1 MAKEDNV
8 ITSIYLT
15 KEMYEN
21 IGKIAMQENKSKN
34 EVIRSFLEKGLN
46 VQGHKQDVDFITS
59 IIRQELMAIYNIDDI
74 KVVVERQIERVVK
87 MQMKTGKASA
97 SAFFLL
103 IHVVTCMWDN
113 ITRDDIVNLLER
125 STKHGIDY
133 MQLKDYKINQF
144 LEDTDFLLE
153 EVEKL
158 LGKS

>member
-34 EVIRSFLEKGLN
+34 KVIRSFLEKGLN

-74 KVVVERQIERVVK
+74 KAVVERQIERVVK

>member
-1 MAKEDNV
+1 MAKKADNV

-15 KEMYEN
+15 KEMYKDIETIARKEN
-21 IGKIAMQENKSKN
+21 ISKN
-34 EVIRSFLEKGLN
+34 EVIRTFLEKGLQ
-46 VQGHKQDVDFITS
+46 VQGHKEDIDFITK
-59 IIRQELMAIYNIDDI
+59 IIRQELMAIYQIGDI
-74 KVVVERQIERVVK
+74 KSIIEKQIERVVK

-158 LGKS
+158 LGK